1 MKVFGTKDFGPRVA
15 AVLLMLTGAVMLI
28 AGGSGAIGF
37 PLVAIGAALTALVEI
52 ENRRRHGPA
61 H

>member
-1 MKVFGTKDFGPRVA
+1 MKIAWTKDLAVRIVA
-15 AVLLMLTGAVMLI
+15 VVLMLTGAVMLV

-37 PLVAIGAALTALVEI
+37 PLVAIGAALTALVEV
-52 ENRRRHGPA
+52 EKRRHGTA